1 MNKKRRA
8 DEDAF
13 NMAEIERLKEIE
25 RVQQNNKRQQRW
37 RDRTNSSETKSI
49 EFKNKCASRYMEK
62 KAQLLLDKNSLFVEH
77 CVDQKGKR
85 MIRTAVGLIRYSDS
99 NSQFAI
105 QLEGDC
111 TVLNKNRGN
120 GAYGLVVKKG
130 FYCFKINAV
139 SKTNAVSQDGN
150 AEGDVKFRCA
160 ERLYENQRSFCTKTI
175 RFSKAYNIGFE
186 KNSLNVISEINDL
199 KQCTAPYVGMSTI

>member
-1 MNKKRRA
+1 MNKKRRT

-13 NMAEIERLKEIE
+13 NMAEIKRLKEIE
-25 RVQQNNKRQQRW
+25 RVQQTNKRQQRW

-49 EFKNKCASRYMEK
+49 DFKNKCASRYMKK
-62 KAQLLLDKNSLFVEH
+62 KAQLLLDKNSLLVEH

-85 MIRTAVGLIRYSDS
+85 MINTPLGLIRYSDS

-111 TVLNKNRGN
+111 TVLNPGH

-139 SKTNAVSQDGN
+139 SQDGK
-150 AEGDVKFRCA
+150 AEGDVKFRCV
-160 ERLYENQRSFCTKTI
+160 EHFYGNKPTQKHKSNTKTI
-175 RFSKAYNIGFE
+175 RFSKAYNISFE